1 MDRQKIK
8 RVITALALATGGA
21 LVGAN
26 LTTTR
31 IARAEVHPA
40 PEPPSFQTGDQL
52 ALPVLR
58 EMSVTL
64 HQIDARLGRLE
75 TVAQR
80 VQSTQA
86 RGAVRSAASAPAD
99 DAEATQ

>member
-1 MDRQKIK
+1 MDRQKIQ
-8 RVITALALATGGA
+8 RVIAAVALVSGGM

-26 LTTTR
+26 LTTTKV
-31 IARAEVHPA
+31 ARAEIHPA
-40 PEPPSFQTGDQL
+40 PEPPAFQTGDQL

-58 EMSVTL
+58 DMSVTL

-75 TVAQR
+75 AVAQR

-86 RGAVRSAASAPAD
+86 RGAVRSAAEAPAD
-99 DAEATQ
+99 ETEATQ

>member
-1 MDRQKIK
+1 MDRQKIQ
-8 RVITALALATGGA
+8 RAITALALATGGV

-31 IARAEVHPA
+31 VVHAEIHPA
-40 PEPPSFQTGDQL
+40 PEPPSFQAGDQL

-58 EMSVTL
+58 EISATL

-86 RGAVRSAASAPAD
+86 RGAVRGAVSAPAD
-99 DAEATQ
+99 DTEATQ